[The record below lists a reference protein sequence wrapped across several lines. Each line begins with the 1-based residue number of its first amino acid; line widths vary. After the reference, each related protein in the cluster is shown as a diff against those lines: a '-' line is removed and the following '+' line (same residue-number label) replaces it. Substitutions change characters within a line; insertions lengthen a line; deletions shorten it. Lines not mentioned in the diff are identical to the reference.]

1 MDLYSCSLTDR
12 VTDGF
17 AILTLI
23 VTLETL
29 TLITAVLE
37 HGSKSVTLATLPNYQ
52 HSLEL
57 AVVLFARKVKEVKKI
72 NNLWIF
78 AYTAMIYLPWWSQM
92 ARYVLPRQ
100 LSALA
105 MANVRYE
112 EKQAK
117 THMCHFNI
125 GNNGC

>member
-52 HSLEL
+52 HSLVL

-78 AYTAMIYLPWWSQM
+78 A
-92 ARYVLPRQ
+92 
-100 LSALA
+100 
-105 MANVRYE
+105 
-112 EKQAK
+112 
-117 THMCHFNI
+117 
-125 GNNGC
+125 

>member
-100 LSALA
+100 FSALA
-105 MANVRYE
+105 MAN
-112 EKQAK
+112 A
-117 THMCHFNI
+117 
-125 GNNGC
+125 